1 MDMIE
6 AENRIRYLQEF
17 LKENARLYY
26 EEDAPV
32 LEDEEYDQLLRELE
46 TLESMYPQ
54 FRAETS
60 PTEQIGGASSKKF
73 SDVIHQV
80 KMESLADVFSE
91 EEVISFYEKIKA
103 AHPDARFSVEPKI
116 DGLSVSLEYEN
127 GSFVRGS
134 TRGNG
139 TVGEDVTENLR
150 TITTIPEKIDPSVRY
165 LEVRGEV
172 FMPRDVFAQLVE
184 QQERDGVPPFKNPR
198 NAAAGSL
205 RQKDAEITKSRKLD
219 VFIFNIQQTSVPQAN
234 HISGLDW
241 VRSLGFHVLDS
252 YAACS
257 SITEILNEIR
267 RIGEIR
273 TTLSYDTDGAVIKVD
288 QLGIRDDLG
297 STIKVPRWAIAY
309 KYPAEI
315 KESILLDIETNV
327 GRTGVL
333 TPVAVFEPVLISGTT
348 VSRASLHNQ
357 DNIDRL
363 DIRIGDTVEVR
374 KAGEIIPEII
384 KAKNHREGSVPF
396 RIPMTCPSCG
406 SPVVRLDDEVAFRCI
421 NPECPEQLR
430 QNIIHFC
437 SKSGMDINGMGP
449 SAVDALIEAGL
460 VRRVSDLY
468 ELTEQDVLTL
478 NNFKEKSASNL
489 VTAIQN
495 SKNNNLNQ
503 LLSALGI
510 RNCGEKT
517 ATLIC
522 EHFGSLEKLMKAS
535 SEEIAAIE
543 GIGPVIGENVA
554 EYLSMESVSDLL
566 GRLGEL
572 GVNLTY
578 RSDRESE
585 LLSGKTFVVTGTL
598 EGYSRKE
605 IEDLIQN
612 NGGKVSSSVSKK
624 TTYVLAGENAGSKA
638 EKANALHVPIISE
651 SDLLQML
658 NK

>member
-1 MDMIE
+1 MDMNE
-6 AENRIRYLQEF
+6 ARNRIRYLQEF

-46 TLESMYPQ
+46 TLEAQFPQ
-54 FRAETS
+54 FRVETS

-73 SDVIHQV
+73 SDVVHQV

-91 EEVISFYEKIKA
+91 EEVISFFEKIKSA
-103 AHPDARFSVEPKI
+103 YPDARFSVEPKI

-127 GSFVRGS
+127 GVFVRGS

-150 TITTIPEKIDPSVRY
+150 MIVSIPEHIDPSIRF

-172 FMPRDVFAQLVE
+172 FMPRDVFGQLVE

-205 RQKDAEITKSRKLD
+205 RQKDAEITKKRKLD
-219 VFIFNIQQTSVPQAN
+219 IFIFNIQQTTEPQAN

-252 YAACS
+252 YVSCTT
-257 SITEILNEIR
+257 ITEIWNEIQ

-273 TTLSYDTDGAVIKVD
+273 ASLPYDTDGAVIKVD
-288 QLGIRDDLG
+288 QLGIREDLG

-327 GRTGVL
+327 SRTGVL

-384 KAKNHREGSVPF
+384 KAKNHQEGSVPF
-396 RIPMTCPSCG
+396 RLPMSCPSCG
-406 SPVVRLDDEVAFRCI
+406 SPVVRLDDEVAYRCI

-437 SKSGMDINGMGP
+437 SKNGMDINGMGP
-449 SAVDALIEAGL
+449 SAVDALIDAGL
-460 VRRVSDLY
+460 VHKVSDLY
-468 ELTEQDVLTL
+468 ELTEADVLTL

-489 VTAIQN
+489 VNAIQN

-510 RNCGEKT
+510 RNCGEK
-517 ATLIC
+517 AAVLIC
-522 EHFGSLEKLMKAS
+522 EHFGSLEKLMNAS

-554 EYLSMESVSDLL
+554 EYLSMESVKDLL
-566 GRLGEL
+566 SRLRDL

-638 EKANALHVPIISE
+638 EKATSLNIPIISQD
-651 SDLLQML
+651 DLLKML
-658 NK
+658 EK

>member
-1 MDMIE
+1 MDMNE
-6 AENRIRYLQEF
+6 AKNRIRYLQDF

-54 FRAETS
+54 FRVETS

-91 EEVISFYEKIKA
+91 EEVISFYEKIKS
-103 AHPDARFSVEPKI
+103 AHPEARFSVEPKI

-127 GSFVRGS
+127 GIFVRGS

-172 FMPRDVFAQLVE
+172 FMPRDVFALLVE
-184 QQERDGVPPFKNPR
+184 QQERDGVSPFKNPR

-205 RQKDAEITKSRKLD
+205 RQKDAEITKNRKLD
-219 VFIFNIQQTSVPQAN
+219 IFIFNIQQTSVPQAN

-241 VRSLGFHVLDS
+241 VRTLGFHVLDS
-252 YAACS
+252 YVTCS
-257 SITEILNEIR
+257 SITEILDEIR

-510 RNCGEKT
+510 RNCGEKA

-566 GRLGEL
+566 GRLREL

-578 RSDRESE
+578 HSDRESE
-585 LLSGKTFVVTGTL
+585 LLTGKTFVVTGTL

-651 SDLLQML
+651 NDLLQML